1 MNVFMGSTQK
11 EIITACCSHFNSSLH
26 IFRENRRI
34 QISIVDNDTV
44 EGNSQR
50 KNLWSLQKV

>member
-50 KNLWSLQKV
+50 KNL